1 MLWTISGEGI
11 SRLAPGLVFIFSGIL
26 VPLPFLPAWL
36 QRVSNLLPF
45 RGLIDTPFRIYLGQ
59 LQGSDAITAL
69 ALQWGWLVALIII
82 GRSVMSRGLRSLVAQ
97 GG

>member
-1 MLWTISGEGI
+1 V
-11 SRLAPGLVFIFSGIL
+11 LVFIFSGIM

-59 LQGSDAITAL
+59 LQGSDAMAAL